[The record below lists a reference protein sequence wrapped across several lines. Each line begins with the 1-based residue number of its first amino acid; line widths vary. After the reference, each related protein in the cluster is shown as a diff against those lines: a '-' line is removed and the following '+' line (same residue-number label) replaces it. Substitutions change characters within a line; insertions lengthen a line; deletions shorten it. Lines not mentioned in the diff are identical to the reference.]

1 MTDKEPFG
9 EEIINPEE
17 SDGLHGEET
26 ASGDESVAEPEAT
39 AESEVAEESAI
50 SDAPDEIYF
59 EKTEGGEAVKPTSN
73 YMPLAAV
80 LSCAAILSLCA
91 LMLFITLGAMI
102 NDQREAVYLQVSGY
116 NPQVSYSDDS
126 EMIGEFLNSVV
137 VIGVEKKSGSGGGS
151 GIIISENGYI
161 VTNYHV
167 VQNATNI
174 YVTLYGDDGAFKAE
188 LVGHSEVDDIAVLK
202 IDKNGLRPATFVQ
215 NCSDCRL
222 GERVYAIG
230 APEGSDYGWTVSQGI
245 ISSVNR
251 ELKIYNSST
260 RELEKK
266 TRVIQTDTAVNHG
279 NSGGPL
285 INARG
290 EVVGIVTAKLESYI
304 QKNGELKVIDGLGF
318 ALPSDGVLP
327 IVEAIIETGSA
338 DGIESTISSGRPLM
352 GISCN
357 NVTKGKY
364 YSIES
369 GKLQAVDKAHADK
382 NPHSTFY
389 ADEDGVCVISTTQ
402 GLDADGKLLAG
413 DVITNIN
420 GKRVYTADQLIS
432 FINDLHDGDQIEI
445 TYLRGGK
452 TYTVTIT
459 LTEAPIK

>member
-1 MTDKEPFG
+1 MTDKESFG

-26 ASGDESVAEPEAT
+26 AAGDESVAEPEAT

-59 EKTEGGEAVKPTSN
+59 EKTEGGEAVKPVGN

-102 NDQREAVYLQVSGY
+102 NDHREAVYLQVSGY

-137 VIGVEKKSGSGGGS
+137 VIGAERKTGSSGGTGV
-151 GIIISENGYI
+151 IISEDGYI

-188 LVGHSEVDDIAVLK
+188 LIGHSEVDDIAVIK
-202 IDKNGLRPATFVQ
+202 IEKKGLRPATFVQ
-215 NCSDCRL
+215 NCADCRL

-251 ELKIYNSST
+251 ELKMYSST
-260 RELEKK
+260 KELEKK
-266 TRVIQTDTAVNHG
+266 MRVIQTDTAVNHG

-285 INARG
+285 INSRG
-290 EVVGIVTAKLESYI
+290 EVIGIVTAKLESYI

-327 IVEAIIETGSA
+327 ILVAIIEDGSA
-338 DGIESTISSGRPLM
+338 DGIKSTISSGRPLM
-352 GISCN
+352 GIICN

-364 YSIES
+364 YSISS
-369 GKLQAVDKAHADK
+369 GKLEVVDKAYADK
-382 NPHSTFY
+382 NPHSSFY
-389 ADEDGVCVISTTQ
+389 AEEDGICVISTNQ

-413 DVITNIN
+413 DVITKIN
-420 GKRVYTADQLIS
+420 GKRVYTAEQLTS
-432 FINDLHDGDQIEI
+432 FINDLHGGDKVEI

-452 TYTVTIT
+452 TYTVTVT